1 MDPFYQVIWHLPST
15 HSFHAP
21 IQLLHSFHILFL
33 GAVIWGA
40 VPTAVLGRVKPTATI
55 GVCYY
60 RGRVSVVMLHF
71 CDLFSPSH
79 RANFRQTKRKRKDK
93 KACLR
98 PDDVLPGRCQ
108 IPKLKL
114 SVTPILLPRVIFFSL
129 IEDFFCDMITCQEVR
144 EIKPVTTKI
153 QERPK
158 TPKYTGTI

>member
-1 MDPFYQVIWHLPST
+1 MDPFSQVIWHLPST

-21 IQLLHSFHILFL
+21 IQLLHSFHMLFS

-60 RGRVSVVMLHF
+60 RGRGSVVMLHF

-79 RANFRQTKRKRKDK
+79 RASFIAGAVQTHIKKKKKDK

-129 IEDFFCDMITCQEVR
+129 IEDVFCDMIRVR
-144 EIKPVTTKI
+144 
-153 QERPK
+153 R
-158 TPKYTGTI
+158 

>member
-1 MDPFYQVIWHLPST
+1 MDPFSQVIWHLPWT

-21 IQLLHSFHILFL
+21 IQLLHSFHMLFS

-40 VPTAVLGRVKPTATI
+40 VPTEVLGRVKPTATI

-60 RGRVSVVMLHF
+60 RGRGSVVMLHF
-71 CDLFSPSH
+71 CDFFSPSH
-79 RANFRQTKRKRKDK
+79 RVALSQERCRHIQRKRKDK

-98 PDDVLPGRCQ
+98 PDNVLPGRCQ

-129 IEDFFCDMITCQEVR
+129 IEDVFCDMVR
-144 EIKPVTTKI
+144 V
-153 QERPK
+153 RR
-158 TPKYTGTI
+158 